1 MYFIIFDI
9 FYLIKRVLK
18 NLVLLN
24 LTKFEGNLMNKMV
37 KNKQCANL
45 K

>member
-1 MYFIIFDI
+1 MYFIIIDI

-24 LTKFEGNLMNKMV
+24 LTKFKGNLMNKMV
-37 KNKQCANL
+37 KNERCVNL